1 MGDMGDDFRALR
13 KYRKEKRQSNLLNS
27 TEILKS
33 HNINFE
39 EKNGGVH
46 LIIRHN
52 NKTLDFFPS
61 TGLWWDRDN
70 RYRQQRG
77 VFPLLRYIGVEIKA
91 QCPKPKHEGIV
102 IIDDNL
108 PF

>member
-52 NKTLDFFPS
+52 DKVLDFYPS
-61 TGLWWDRDN
+61 TGLWWDREN
-70 RYRQQRG
+70 RWPKRG
-77 VFPLLRYIGVEIKA
+77 VFPLLRYLGVKT
-91 QCPKPKHEGIV
+91 QKTKPQQFTGTVIV
-102 IIDDNL
+102 DDDI

>member
-13 KYRKEKRQSNLLNS
+13 KWQKEKRQSNLLNS

-33 HNINFE
+33 YNINFE

-52 NKTLDFFPS
+52 DKTLDFYPS
-61 TGLWWDRDN
+61 TGLWWDREN
-70 RYRQQRG
+70 KRQKRG
-77 VFPLLRYIGVEIKA
+77 VFPLLRYLGVKVESA
-91 QCPKPKHEGIV
+91 KPQQFTGIV
-102 IIDDNL
+102 IIDDHV